1 MNTEPRPDDP
11 LMQSQPR
18 HARHVRSQR
27 MRRARVA
34 PRWMIVLLSV
44 MSGCGGSAGT
54 SARSTEPTPR
64 DPAAQTAP
72 PPAGEPTR
80 HPAPPPMGGTT
91 TPRATTS
98 ERSHSP
104 YAAEYGRAPALE
116 TLEGRAS
123 YYSDRLAGRSTASG
137 EPYRTTEFTA
147 ASRDLRFG
155 TILRVTRADTGAV
168 TYVRVNDRG
177 PFGDRRRIV
186 DLSRVA
192 AEELGMIRAGV
203 VDVRV
208 EIVHRPTR

>member
-1 MNTEPRPDDP
+1 MTKTRTPF
-11 LMQSQPR
+11 
-18 HARHVRSQR
+18 
-27 MRRARVA
+27 VA
-34 PRWMIVLLSV
+34 LAALSLL
-44 MSGCGGSAGT
+44 GCGGSRGAPP
-54 SARSTEPTPR
+54 RSTASTPEE
-64 DPAAQTAP
+64 PAAQAAPPPESEPTRHTAP
-72 PPAGEPTR
+72 PPRGVSSSAA
-80 HPAPPPMGGTT
+80 PA
-91 TPRATTS
+91 ATND
-98 ERSHSP
+98 ERSRSP

-155 TILRVTRADTGAV
+155 TILRVTRTDTGAV

-186 DLSRVA
+186 DLSRAA
-192 AEELGMIRAGV
+192 AEDLAMIRAGV

-208 EIVHRPTR
+208 EIVHRPAR